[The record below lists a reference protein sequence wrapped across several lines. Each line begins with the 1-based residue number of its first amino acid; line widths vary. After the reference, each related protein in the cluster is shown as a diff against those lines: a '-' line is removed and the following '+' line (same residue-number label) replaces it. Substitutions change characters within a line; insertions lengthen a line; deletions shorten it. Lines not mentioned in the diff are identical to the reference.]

1 MSKTILYKKRSNFN
15 NNKMRIIVII
25 FCLIFCK
32 DSIAQAKS
40 KPTTKD
46 PINELA
52 KLMMG
57 IGLPYKMAN
66 DSVAAI
72 PYEGENIA
80 SYPVIIQKIGDL
92 VIVYTNLS
100 EALPGKIDDTKYK
113 YLLQQNEHFDI
124 VKIGMSGDDNS
135 VFVRADLY
143 KAGITTA
150 LLKRIVTQVAN
161 VTNIMAGELKL

>member
-1 MSKTILYKKRSNFN
+1 MITQFTKMKKQLLT
-15 NNKMRIIVII
+15 VI
-25 FCLIFCK
+25 CLLTVSAFAF
-32 DSIAQAKS
+32 SQAKP
-40 KPTTKD
+40 KAT
-46 PINELA
+46 A
-52 KLMMG
+52 KKTSSALSSLLTG
-57 IGLPYKMAN
+57 IDLPYKMVN
-66 DSVAAI
+66 DSIATI

-80 SYPVIIQKIGDL
+80 SYQVIIQKISDL

-143 KAGITTA
+143 KAGTTTA
-150 LLKRIVTQVAN
+150 LLQRVIKQVAN
-161 VTNIMAGELKL
+161 VTNILAGELQ

>member
-1 MSKTILYKKRSNFN
+1 MNKQLVILLCTILS
-15 NNKMRIIVII
+15 
-25 FCLIFCK
+25 
-32 DSIAQAKS
+32 SGIAIGQAKP
-40 KPTTKD
+40 KPAVKQSV
-46 PINELA
+46 NELA

-80 SYPVIIQKIGDL
+80 SYQVIIQKISDL

-100 EALPGKIDDTKYK
+100 EALPGKIDETKYK

-135 VFVRADLY
+135 VFVRADIY
-143 KAGITTA
+143 KTGTTTA
-150 LLKRIVTQVAN
+150 LLKRIITQVAN
-161 VTNIMAGELKL
+161 VTNIIAGELK

>member
-1 MSKTILYKKRSNFN
+1 MNKQLFILLCVLLSSGIAN
-15 NNKMRIIVII
+15 
-25 FCLIFCK
+25 
-32 DSIAQAKS
+32 AQAKPKS
-40 KPTTKD
+40 TAKPAA
-46 PINELA
+46 NELA

-80 SYPVIIQKIGDL
+80 SYQVLIQKISDL

-100 EALPGKIDDTKYK
+100 EALTGKIDETKYK

-124 VKIGMSGDDNS
+124 VKIGMSADDNS
-135 VFVRADLY
+135 VFVRADIY
-143 KAGITTA
+143 KSGISTA
-150 LLKRIVTQVAN
+150 LLQRIVKQVAN
-161 VTNIMAGELKL
+161 VTNIIAGDLK

>member
-1 MSKTILYKKRSNFN
+1 MKQFFFFLGFALTIATSWAQQPKKPLSKQHLSEL
-15 NNKMRIIVII
+15 NK
-25 FCLIFCK
+25 LLT
-32 DSIAQAKS
+32 
-40 KPTTKD
+40 P
-46 PINELA
+46 
-52 KLMMG
+52 

-80 SYPVIIQKIGDL
+80 SYPVVIQKIGDL
-92 VIVYTNLS
+92 IIVYTNLS
-100 EALPGKIDDTKYK
+100 EALPGKINDKKYK

-143 KAGITTA
+143 KAGTTTA